1 MYQFDLL
8 WLLVEWGAVKVWWQ
22 GFGYK
27 STMLLW
33 ATFLFSKGNQILR
46 AVRCQWSN
54 MKASKTR
61 SNSILSQWLET
72 KLVTCGCQP
81 SITPHWTE
89 NYIVSLWLNCLS
101 SWRCQWYIW
110 YVKSILTLFWSTV
123 NFVSLQMAEQKI
135 ILVTGGTGLVG
146 KALEEIVATE
156 EKRSDETW
164 IFLSSKD
171 GDLWW
176 DLNSMYLK
184 NYLWNSFK
192 FIWIVFSIFN

>member
-72 KLVTCGCQP
+72 KLVTCGYQP
-81 SITPHWTE
+81 SITPH
-89 NYIVSLWLNCLS
+89 
-101 SWRCQWYIW
+101 
-110 YVKSILTLFWSTV
+110 
-123 NFVSLQMAEQKI
+123 
-135 ILVTGGTGLVG
+135 
-146 KALEEIVATE
+146 
-156 EKRSDETW
+156 
-164 IFLSSKD
+164 
-171 GDLWW
+171 
-176 DLNSMYLK
+176 
-184 NYLWNSFK
+184 
-192 FIWIVFSIFN
+192 